1 MYKDIHNCH
10 LIDSFTSKLTIIT
23 YIKHVFT
30 CAGFFF
36 YMIWYDVV
44 KYENSQCIDTT
55 MHSMWLVYTGFELFI
70 YGEWPNTGTTCTCT
84 VIVNLI

>member
-10 LIDSFTSKLTIIT
+10 LIDSFTSKLTKIT

-30 CAGFFF
+30 CAGVFF

>member
-1 MYKDIHNCH
+1 MFLH
-10 LIDSFTSKLTIIT
+10 
-23 YIKHVFT
+23 
-30 CAGFFF
+30 APGFF

-55 MHSMWLVYTGFELFI
+55 MHSMWRVYTGFELLI

>member
-1 MYKDIHNCH
+1 M
-10 LIDSFTSKLTIIT
+10 SFDRFLYEQT
-23 YIKHVFT
+23 YNNYLHKT
-30 CAGFFF
+30 CFYMRRVFF

>member
-1 MYKDIHNCH
+1 MF
-10 LIDSFTSKLTIIT
+10 LP
-23 YIKHVFT
+23 
-30 CAGFFF
+30 APGFF

-70 YGEWPNTGTTCTCT
+70 YGG
-84 VIVNLI
+84 